1 MTTAELNKEKSLSFV
16 ITNPTDDNLAVNIQF
31 NFNALKNGILE
42 VAKKYEN
49 LVFTDSE
56 MVNAKNER
64 AQLNKLKEKL
74 NSEKIRV
81 KKEIL
86 KTYSENFEPQV
97 KELIELVQNPINK
110 IDEQI
115 VSYNQRLRT
124 EKDSMLRK
132 YYDENFSNE
141 CVQIEYE
148 QIMHTDW
155 LNSSYSVKKA
165 KKEILDIIQ
174 RINTD
179 VDTIINF
186 NSKYQS
192 RLMAIYLKHLD
203 MSAVNLAKKG
213 FEEQEKIIEEA
224 NLQAKAEEE
233 AKKKAHDEKMSEIM
247 TKVVAS
253 EQVVR
258 TQPKQSA
265 PRFERTFKVVATIE
279 QLALLDNF
287 FAENSIQYQ
296 IIG

>member
-1 MTTAELNKEKSLSFV
+1 MTTTELNQEKSLSFE

-31 NFNALKNGILE
+31 NFDALKNGILE
-42 VAKKYEN
+42 VAQKYEN

-97 KELIELVQNPINK
+97 KELIELVQGPINK

-115 VSYNQRLRT
+115 VSYNQRLRA
-124 EKDSMLRK
+124 EKDTMLRE
-132 YYDENFSNE
+132 YYNESFSNDF
-141 CVQIEYE
+141 VQVEYD
-148 QIMHTDW
+148 QIKHDEW

-165 KKEILDIIQ
+165 KKEISDQIQ
-174 RINTD
+174 RINTE

-186 NSKYQS
+186 NSKYQDK
-192 RLMAIYLKHLD
+192 LIAIYLRNLD
-203 MSAVNLAKKG
+203 LGAVNLAKKG
-213 FEEQEKIIEEA
+213 FEEQEKIIEKA
-224 NLQAKAEEE
+224 NLQAKAEED
-233 AKKKAHDEKMSEIM
+233 AKKKAHDEKMAEIM
-247 TKVVAS
+247 TKVIAS

-265 PRFERTFKVVATIE
+265 PRFERTFKVIATIE
-279 QLALLDNF
+279 QLGLLDNF
-287 FAENSIQYQ
+287 FSDNNIQYQ